1 MPFSNPSSSAPET
14 QHDYIRTL
22 ESRLAA
28 RDKIISGLLE
38 EMEIHR
44 ILLDESTDPIFMF
57 QAGGKYLYVNRAFA
71 TGVGKPVEA
80 IAGHN
85 IHDVFTPDE
94 AEKRLKALDWV
105 FRNAKTLEIEVRV
118 PTTTGDTF
126 YITTI
131 KPILNESQNVSS
143 VICISKNIT
152 ERKRMEQDLLQLS
165 THDALTG
172 LYNRGYFQTELNRL
186 QSGRHFPVGILVADM
201 NNLKLV
207 NDRHGH
213 SVGDEVLRLI
223 AHTMQHTF
231 RAEDIVARIGGDEFA
246 ILLPQTGEAAAREA
260 IARLRSNLA
269 ETENELASISIGLAI
284 GEEHSDLAMVLR
296 EADHDMYRE
305 KLERR
310 QAT

>member
-1 MPFSNPSSSAPET
+1 MPFSSPSSSAPET

-44 ILLDESTDPIFMF
+44 ILLDESTDPNFMF

-131 KPILNESQNVSS
+131 KPILNESQNVRIPRKLATYSS
-143 VICISKNIT
+143 ANWP
-152 ERKRMEQDLLQLS
+152 
-165 THDALTG
+165 
-172 LYNRGYFQTELNRL
+172 LNPR
-186 QSGRHFPVGILVADM
+186 
-201 NNLKLV
+201 
-207 NDRHGH
+207 
-213 SVGDEVLRLI
+213 
-223 AHTMQHTF
+223 
-231 RAEDIVARIGGDEFA
+231 
-246 ILLPQTGEAAAREA
+246 QTGHPGAKR
-260 IARLRSNLA
+260 RRGFFCLRFLSVFRQIISA
-269 ETENELASISIGLAI
+269 FPHRISIQ
-284 GEEHSDLAMVLR
+284 S
-296 EADHDMYRE
+296 
-305 KLERR
+305 
-310 QAT
+310 